1 MKTVRCRDAINRVS
15 TGIIFYNSYRNA
27 IELDFFVI
35 QRGTRVRV
43 SGYDCHNW
51 LDLTNSVG
59 VVDYYS
65 PATGDYLIY
74 FRDKPGIAKGTRLT
88 LYYRR
93 EQLEMIPGK
102 RGKCSWEYVVNKK
115 K

>member
-1 MKTVRCRDAINRVS
+1 MNKNNT
-15 TGIIFYNSYRNA
+15 TQL
-27 IELDFFVI
+27 ELDFFVI

-51 LDLTNSVG
+51 LDLTNSIG

-65 PATGDYLIY
+65 QTTGDYLIY
-74 FRDKPGIAKGTRLT
+74 FRDKPGIAEGTRLT

-102 RGKCSWEYVVNKK
+102 RGKCSWEYLVNKK